1 MSAKTRCGCG
11 RRMREHISRMLSLKD
26 PRLHEPDALAAGDST
41 PLWKGV
47 GGRRSGL
54 SIPGTLEGWR
64 R

>member
-1 MSAKTRCGCG
+1 
-11 RRMREHISRMLSLKD
+11 MREHISRMLSLKD